1 MLISFSLFRFVNYEI
16 SGNTV
21 SLNVDKFFV
30 DYNSS
35 HRFFAYHQG
44 CYFQRF
50 FSLYFWFIQSKKCYS
65 YANISYNCKTVNS
78 HILKCKYYISRALLL
93 QTYLRRL
100 LDEIRWL
107 CCIPFQ
113 KQPLK
118 VVLENSSSEDS
129 EKR

>member
-35 HRFFAYHQG
+35 HRFFVYHQG

-118 VVLENSSSEDS
+118 VVLENSSSEDY